1 MTIIEALK
9 EFYKNSVEDI
19 NKLNDADS
27 VLEVLRAKYGDY
39 KGSNVAEFIQELIIN
54 GVSPESGGGS
64 SGGDY
69 PILTFSGDSDNPTI
83 TCDWSRDEIQEALT
97 QYNSLAGIAVVNFSP
112 SNSFSA
118 GGRWFWLNEIEGV
131 LFDLSSFGMGFVYNE
146 DGTVTPFSDEDMPT
160 EDAPTV

>member
-54 GVSPESGGGS
+54 GVSPGSGGG
-64 SGGDY
+64 GGDLVY
-69 PILTFSGDSDNPTI
+69 PTFEIDGQIYTI
-83 TCDWSRDEIQEALT
+83 TCDKTYEEC
-97 QYNSLAGIAVVNFSP
+97 LAMCEDSGIAVGS
-112 SNSFSA
+112 
-118 GGRWFWLNEIEGV
+118 WFCGIEVALEDGDREYLGV
-131 LFDLSSFGMGFVYNE
+131 MSEDEGFITITIVQENIVFYYYE
-146 DGTVTPFSDEDMPT
+146 DGTVTF
-160 EDAPTV
+160 DAPELDTY